1 MNLKINYLS
10 KFNENKSNNIAVF
23 LKSETKSNDLF
34 KIFGKDKHIVTSIE
48 KLKKKEI
55 TIARI
60 ILIRTTGSNIRI
72 LFIIYT
78 IFY

>member
-34 KIFGKDKHIVTSIE
+34 INLFYCSQGFQSPPELREPQKIGPMPPSFFQ
-48 KLKKKEI
+48 
-55 TIARI
+55 
-60 ILIRTTGSNIRI
+60 GSRGSRHGS
-72 LFIIYT
+72 
-78 IFY
+78 

>member
-34 KIFGKDKHIVTSIE
+34 KIFGKDKYIVTSIE
-48 KLKKKEI
+48 KLKKK
-55 TIARI
+55 RK
-60 ILIRTTGSNIRI
+60 
-72 LFIIYT
+72 
-78 IFY
+78 FYKKDGYYLY